1 MGQLRVKPLLSI
13 TEWIPIKV
21 NAFFCPV
28 LHWSSPSGIFPT
40 SILIPTQD
48 GKAQARVALGSTKYL
63 PPLSPNPHQKSKVHY
78 DHQDVLGDPTRPNF
92 KVSSVLP
99 SWFVTK
105 KKMHPPQKKAQQIWV
120 TAGKHVL
127 SKGKTLQ
134 LFLILTHLVWSN
146 RCVSSKKKILK
157 HAHQ

>member
-13 TEWIPIKV
+13 TELIPIKV

-63 PPLSPNPHQKSKVHY
+63 PPLSPNPYQKSKVHY

-105 KKMHPPQKKAQQIWV
+105 KKCTLPKRR
-120 TAGKHVL
+120 L
-127 SKGKTLQ
+127 SKYELLQENMCLAKGKP
-134 LFLILTHLVWSN
+134 FS
-146 RCVSSKKKILK
+146 CS
-157 HAHQ
+157 